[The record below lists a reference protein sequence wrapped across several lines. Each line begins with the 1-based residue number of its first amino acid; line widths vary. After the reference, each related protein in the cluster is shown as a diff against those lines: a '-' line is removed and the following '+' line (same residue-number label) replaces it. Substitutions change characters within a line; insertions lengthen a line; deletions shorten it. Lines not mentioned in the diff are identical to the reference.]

1 MTIDWNDKAWNTKI
15 NIQAYIRKYGN
26 PPKNM
31 SKMTVEEL
39 KEFAKKTERG
49 RAILDIEDE
58 LCNECNQNLD
68 NCECI
73 KCRVCI
79 NIIPECECET
89 PTLPKEEIIIQDPIP
104 EPPKPPKPQTPPKK
118 QVKVIKKKKI
128 IIRKKSGRMKEDVDM
143 DILITK
149 NKIKLKLFI
158 TEKAQKYKEIQ
169 QDVLDL
175 LIYIT
180 EKYNVVLEDNE
191 KTTLPNIMK
200 KVFTFDKKIQAKIL
214 SEVVKHLS

>member
-1 MTIDWNDKAWNTKI
+1 MTINWNDVAWKSKVNL
-15 NIQAYIRKYGN
+15 QAYIRKYGN

-31 SKMTVEEL
+31 SKMTIEEL
-39 KEFAKKTERG
+39 RIFAQKTEKG
-49 RAILDIEDE
+49 RALLDIEDE
-58 LCNECNQNLD
+58 LCNQCNQNLE

-89 PTLPKEEIIIQDPIP
+89 PTLPKEDIIIPDPIP
-104 EPPKPPKPQTPPKK
+104 EPPKPQTPPKK
-118 QVKVIKKKKI
+118 QIKVVKKKKI
-128 IIRKKSGRMKEDVDM
+128 IIRKKSGRTKDDVDV
-143 DILITK
+143 DIIITK

-175 LIYIT
+175 LIYVT

-200 KVFTFDKKIQAKIL
+200 KVFTFDKKIQSKIL